1 MGTNSKSREIT
12 RLLKEIFVENKSE
25 ERFVPGKTFIQ
36 YAGDVIGYEEIASV
50 MNSLL
55 AGRLAAGKN
64 VDTFEKMLAEYLKVR
79 HVATVNSGS
88 TADYLAFLGLK
99 NPSLKAPLSAGD
111 EVITCALSFAT
122 SVSSITLNGLT
133 PVFVDTNLGT
143 YTIDSERVRDA
154 IGRRTKAILAVHL
167 FGNPCNMDE
176 IMRIAREHDL
186 FVIEDCCDALGSTVR
201 DKQVGTFGDMGTFS
215 FYPAHQITLM
225 EGGAISTNDQQLDY
239 IIRSLRMW
247 GKALPC
253 PLCGLNLS
261 RKCRLNHSQN
271 MGIVKDYD
279 FNYLFLNIGHNVR
292 ITEAQGAF
300 GIQQLRRLDGFVE
313 TRKQNFDYIVR
324 SLTPYEELLVLP
336 ISERDSSPS
345 WYCIPLTIRPDAG
358 FSRVELA
365 EFLRESCIEFRY
377 LFTGNILSQPA
388 FRHMKRRIQGNLRNA
403 DLTST
408 NSLFIGCYPGIT
420 HKMREYVCER
430 LASFLDKKMRTHRS
444 VHSRSRKG
452 VIARRMSPAQVS

>member
-1 MGTNSKSREIT
+1 MSTNSKSREIA
-12 RLLKEIFVENKSE
+12 RILKGIFDEKKSE
-25 ERFVPGKTFIQ
+25 ERFVPGKTFIH
-36 YAGDVIGYEEIASV
+36 YAGDVIGYEEVASV
-50 MNSLL
+50 IDSLL
-55 AGRLAAGKN
+55 AGRLAAGGN
-64 VDTFEKMLAEYLKVR
+64 VDTFEKMLSEYLKVR

-99 NPSLKAPLSAGD
+99 NPSLKAPLKPGD
-111 EVITCALSFAT
+111 EVITCALSFSTA
-122 SVSSITLNGLT
+122 VSSITLNGLT

-143 YTIDSERVRDA
+143 YTMDSEHVRDA
-154 IGRRTKAILAVHL
+154 IGKRTKAILAVHL

-186 FVIEDCCDALGSTVR
+186 FVIEDCCDALGSSIR

-261 RKCRLNHSQN
+261 KSCSINHNQN
-271 MGIVKDYD
+271 LDGIRDYD

-300 GIQQLRRLDGFVE
+300 GIQQLLRLDGFVE
-313 TRKQNFDYIVR
+313 ARKMNFDYIVR

-336 ISERDSSPS
+336 RSERNSSPS
-345 WYCIPLTIRPDAG
+345 WYCVPLTIQPQAG
-358 FSRVELA
+358 FSRMELA
-365 EFLRESCIEFRY
+365 EFLRESRIEFRY
-377 LFTGNILSQPA
+377 LFTGNILGQPA
-388 FRHMKRRIQGNLRNA
+388 FRHIKRRIHGNLRNA

-408 NSLFIGCYPGIT
+408 NSLFLGCYPGIT
-420 HKMREYVCER
+420 DKMREYVCER
-430 LASFLDKKMRTHRS
+430 LAFFLDKKMNRNRS
-444 VHSRSRKG
+444 PSHSRRRLT
-452 VIARRMSPAQVS
+452 ARRISPVQVP